1 VSRHW
6 KPEGK
11 IARIIPVRERGPWG
25 SVEDYLPR
33 GSQRRRSAQPRLSV
47 ALGAVLVGAVV
58 GLGWANWPQQAAQYD
73 PSAIEWNSV
82 QAVPTRTLSADQV
95 EWQNRGVEEAS
106 PSTSS
111 GAMAQAVSARFGYCH
126 TGGGTNC
133 VVDGDTF
140 YLGGEK
146 VRIAGIDAPETH
158 PPRCADEA
166 RLGNQATEKLNAL
179 LNSGAVTM
187 TSIDRDRDTYGRL
200 LRNVAVNGHDVGE
213 AMISAGVAR
222 EYGSGRRPWCG

>member
-1 VSRHW
+1 MSRHW
-6 KPEGK
+6 KPDGNV
-11 IARIIPVRERGPWG
+11 VRGDFRRRASAASTGWLSPEAYNALSPAEKRALQFRRAAQRP
-25 SVEDYLPR
+25 S
-33 GSQRRRSAQPRLSV
+33 RRRSSRPRYRKGRYARQQLWV
-47 ALGAVLVGAVV
+47 FGVLVLGAIVSRTDLS
-58 GLGWANWPQQAAQYD
+58 L
-73 PSAIEWNSV
+73 PSF
-82 QAVPTRTLSADQV
+82 PTSAPSSTPV
-95 EWQNRGVEEAS
+95 TAS
-106 PSTSS
+106 
-111 GAMAQAVSARFGYCH
+111 FGYCH

-200 LRNVAVNGHDVGE
+200 LRNVAVNGQDVGE

-222 EYGSGRRPWCG
+222 EYGSGRRSWCG